1 MLNESCQCSNTN
13 QCIFNRNAGLQS
25 LEALLT
31 IAPSTV
37 APSRAFYITD
47 HTASAQSQLI
57 SDSEAAA
64 RSVDKLLNDPSAG
77 SNGFLC

>member
-1 MLNESCQCSNTN
+1 M
-13 QCIFNRNAGLQS
+13 A
-25 LEALLT
+25 
-31 IAPSTV
+31 
-37 APSRAFYITD
+37 D

-64 RSVDKLLNDPSAG
+64 RPVNKLLNDPSAG